1 MTLDEALSDGVRNHL
16 GEQGDGTDS
25 VVVAGDRVLEVIRVC
40 VGVQDSHHGNT
51 QFASF
56 VNSEV
61 LTNRVDDPD
70 RARRLLQGPNTAK
83 GLLQLGQ
90 LALLE
95 QQFLLGETLSG
106 VVVVDFLK
114 LFHSPQPLGH
124 GLEVGQKTTQ
134 PALVD
139 VGLAH
144 AGCLLRHRLLSLLL
158 RSHEENGSAVRNGL
172 FDEVVGLIDEGQGL
186 LKVDDVNAAALG
198 QDKALDFRVPAA
210 GLVSKV
216 NASVQ

>member
-1 MTLDEALSDGVRNHL
+1 MTLNEALSDGVGNHL
-16 GEQGDGTDS
+16 GEQGDGTDR
-25 VVVAGDRVLEVIRVC
+25 VVVAGDWVLEVIGVC
-40 VGVQDSHHGNT
+40 VGVQNSDHGNAEL
-51 QFASF
+51 ASF
-56 VNSEV
+56 VDGEV
-61 LTNRVDDPD
+61 LTNRVDHPD
-70 RARRLLQGPNTAK
+70 GARRLLEGPNTTE

-106 VVVVDFLK
+106 VFVVDFLE
-114 LFHSPQPLGH
+114 LFHASQALGD
-124 GLEVGQKTTQ
+124 GLEVGQQTTQ

-144 AGCLLRHRLLSLLL
+144 AGRLLRHGLLSLLL
-158 RSHEENGSAVRNGL
+158 RSHEKHSSAVRDGL
-172 FDEVVGLIDEGQGL
+172 LDEVIRLIDVGQRL
-186 LKVDDVNAAALG
+186 LEVDDVNTAALG
-198 QDKALDFRVPAA
+198 QDKALDFRVPAT